1 MDLFKINLGASL
13 TPQASQTAILEVEP
27 LKVLPQLQVVVSEVV
42 RISYKLRTH
51 KESHTEKINQM

>member
-27 LKVLPQLQVVVSEVV
+27 LKVLLQLQVVVLEVV
-42 RISYKLRTH
+42 QISYKLRTH
-51 KESHTEKINQM
+51 KESHTGKINQM